1 MPRWI
6 TIVGARPQFVKVAAV
21 SRAIAAHNSACP
33 EGSPEHIEDCIIH
46 TGQHYDAGMSQVF
59 FDELEIPAP
68 RHNLGIGSASHG
80 EQTGRMLQAIERV
93 LLDERPDWTLVYG
106 DTNSTLAGALA
117 ARKLNLR
124 VAHVEAG
131 LRSFNMR
138 MPEEVNRILADCIS
152 DLLFC
157 PTATAVA
164 NLLREG
170 VTRGVEQ
177 VGDVMYDASL
187 FSRERARHKSKIL
200 ETLRLKPQGFVLAT
214 VHRAENTD
222 DAARLRGICEGLA
235 QVAATHP
242 VVLALHP
249 RTRKFLAEHNLSDRL
264 ARVTI
269 IDPVPYFDMIRLEES
284 ALAICTDSGG
294 VQKEAFFYRVPC
306 VTLRDETEW
315 VETVDAGWNR
325 LVSADT
331 QRIVD
336 AVLAGRPSGAAD
348 ADSLYGAGDASEKI
362 VRRLLQGGAN

>member
-1 MPRWI
+1 VPRWV

-21 SRAIAAHNSACP
+21 SRAIAAFNPSASEP
-33 EGSPEHIEDCIIH
+33 IDDCILH

-59 FDELEIPAP
+59 FDELAIPAP

-80 EQTGRMLQAIERV
+80 EQTGRMLQAIEKI
-93 LLDERPDWTLVYG
+93 LQDARPDWTLVYG

-138 MPEEVNRILADCIS
+138 MPEEVNRILTDRIS
-152 DLLFC
+152 DILFC
-157 PTATAVA
+157 PTTTAVQNLA
-164 NLLREG
+164 NEG
-170 VTRGVEQ
+170 VRQGIEQ

-187 FSRERARHKSKIL
+187 FSRERARASSRIL
-200 ETLRLKPQGFVLAT
+200 ETLGLEPQSFVLAT

-222 DAARLRGICEGLA
+222 DPARLTGICDALAQLAARGR
-235 QVAATHP
+235 

-249 RTRKFLAEHNLSDRL
+249 RTRKFLAESRL
-264 ARVTI
+264 EARLGKVTV

-284 ALAICTDSGG
+284 AQAICTDSGG

-306 VTLRDETEW
+306 ITLRDETEW
-315 VETVDAGWNR
+315 VETVQAGWNR
-325 LVSADT
+325 LVGADT
-331 QRIVD
+331 QRICE
-336 AVLAGRPSGAAD
+336 AVHAGKPATAANPE
-348 ADSLYGAGDASEKI
+348 AFYGAGDAADKI
-362 VRRLLQGGAN
+362 VRRLAFEARA